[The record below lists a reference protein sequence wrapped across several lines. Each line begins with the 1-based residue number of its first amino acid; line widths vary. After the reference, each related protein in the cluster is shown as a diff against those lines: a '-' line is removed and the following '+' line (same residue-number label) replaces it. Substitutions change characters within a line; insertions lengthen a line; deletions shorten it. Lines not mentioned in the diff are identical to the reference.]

1 MARKNQQ
8 DNDSNPQASYLV
20 KEYESLALQRLQ
32 LQQQL
37 DTCNEGIK
45 VMLKIDK
52 ELSKAIE
59 TSKKGV
65 IKVLELAASSN
76 PDSIEIVKQQL
87 FEELEALFK
96 QYQKPHP
103 HSEANYEDSSEAT
116 QPTNEESHSTD
127 FESPEDLITTD
138 SNESTNGQGKMLL
151 TV

>member
-8 DNDSNPQASYLV
+8 DNDSNPQVSYLV

-45 VMLKIDK
+45 VMVKIDK

-59 TSKKGV
+59 TAKKGV
-65 IKVLELAASSN
+65 TKVLELAASSN

-87 FEELEALFK
+87 FEELEALFN
-96 QYQKPHP
+96 QYQKPHL
-103 HSEANYEDSSEAT
+103 HSEADCEDSSEAT

-127 FESPEDLITTD
+127 FNSLECLITMG
-138 SNESTNGQGKMLL
+138 SNESTNGQGKALL

>member
-8 DNDSNPQASYLV
+8 DNDSNPQVSYLV

-45 VMLKIDK
+45 VMVKIDK

-65 IKVLELAASSN
+65 TKVLELAASSN
-76 PDSIEIVKQQL
+76 PDSLEIVKQQL

-103 HSEANYEDSSEAT
+103 HSEADYKDSSEAT

-127 FESPEDLITTD
+127 FNSLEDLITTG
-138 SNESTNGQGKMLL
+138 SNESTNGQGKALI

>member
-1 MARKNQQ
+1 MTRKNQQ
-8 DNDSNPQASYLV
+8 DNDSNPQVSYLV
-20 KEYESLALQRLQ
+20 KEYEALALQRLQ

-37 DTCNEGIK
+37 DTCNEEIK
-45 VMLKIDK
+45 VMTKIDK
-52 ELSKAIE
+52 ELGKAIE

-65 IKVLELAASSN
+65 TKVLELAASNN
-76 PDSIEIVKQQL
+76 PDSIEMVKQQL

-96 QYQKPHP
+96 QYQKPSP
-103 HSEANYEDSSEAT
+103 HSEADYEDFSEAT

-127 FESPEDLITTD
+127 FNSPEDLITAG

>member
-8 DNDSNPQASYLV
+8 DNDSNPQISYLV
-20 KEYESLALQRLQ
+20 KQYESLALQRHQ

-45 VMLKIDK
+45 VMVKIDK
-52 ELSKAIE
+52 EFSKAIE

-65 IKVLELAASSN
+65 TKVLELAASSN

-96 QYQKPHP
+96 QYQKPHS
-103 HSEANYEDSSEAT
+103 HSEAGYEDSSEAT

-127 FESPEDLITTD
+127 FNSPEDLITTG
-138 SNESTNGQGKMLL
+138 SNESTNGQGKTLL

>member
-8 DNDSNPQASYLV
+8 DNDSNPQVSYLV

-45 VMLKIDK
+45 VMVKIDK

-59 TSKKGV
+59 TSKTGV
-65 IKVLELAASSN
+65 TKVLGLAASSN

-96 QYQKPHP
+96 QYQKHHP
-103 HSEANYEDSSEAT
+103 HSEADYEDSSEAT
-116 QPTNEESHSTD
+116 QPTNE
-127 FESPEDLITTD
+127 
-138 SNESTNGQGKMLL
+138 
-151 TV
+151 